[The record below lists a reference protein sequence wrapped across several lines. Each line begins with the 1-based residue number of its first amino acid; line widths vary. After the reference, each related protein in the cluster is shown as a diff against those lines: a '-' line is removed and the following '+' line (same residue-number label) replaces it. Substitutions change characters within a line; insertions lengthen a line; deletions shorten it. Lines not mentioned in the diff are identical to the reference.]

1 MKDAI
6 NWEKLRSLANIP
18 RHSVDI
24 RIDVDDCLLTWPSRK
39 RRLSW
44 GRDGHFGN
52 VEYIPLDS
60 DVDWSTAQEYL
71 ELELHVIER
80 TAEQCGSPDDFMRV
94 MEAVREEFGDE
105 IDPPEVS
112 DTGINGV
119 VFALAAFGCAPLTSC
134 AGHLGAVPHVVFWTK
149 KKLLPTLIEAS
160 HHSSTGLI
168 NNEDGTVELYGAS
181 LVDLQMFASKLVEQ
195 SLSTSD

>member
-119 VFALAAFGCAPLTSC
+119 VFALAAFGCAPLTKEK
-134 AGHLGAVPHVVFWTK
+134 A
-149 KKLLPTLIEAS
+149 AS
-160 HHSSTGLI
+160 
-168 NNEDGTVELYGAS
+168 NPDR
-181 LVDLQMFASKLVEQ
+181 
-195 SLSTSD
+195 SLSSFKHWTHQQRRWDSRAIWSFTRGSSDVRIQTG